1 MNGLATQHWPS
12 AVEAMRRHAAEVDDA
27 LLALVAEQVEQ
38 VVNTH
43 WDSSAGHGCGS
54 CYGDVSLCGN
64 WDNAQAIVLTWL
76 MQKAGV
82 A

>member
-1 MNGLATQHWPS
+1 MSAPDTMHWPQV
-12 AVEAMRRHAAEVDDA
+12 VEAMRATAAEIDDA
-27 LLALVAEQVEQ
+27 LLSLIATQVEQ

-54 CYGDVSLCGN
+54 CHGDVSLCGT
-64 WDNAQAIVLTWL
+64 WDNAQAIMLTWL
-76 MQKAGV
+76 MQKAGL